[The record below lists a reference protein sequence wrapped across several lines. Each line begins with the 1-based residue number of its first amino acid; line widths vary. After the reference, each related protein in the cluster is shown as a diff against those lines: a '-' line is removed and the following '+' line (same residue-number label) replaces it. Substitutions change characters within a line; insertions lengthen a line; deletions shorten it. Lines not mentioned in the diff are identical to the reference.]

1 MPRRT
6 PSGRAESTA
15 ASNSRRAA
23 ALTVISA
30 AVMASVPLVAAPATA
45 ASLSTWEKVAQCE
58 ASGNWQA
65 INWSGPFYGGLQFTQ
80 STWESYGGLTYASRA
95 DRATKRQQILIGEKV
110 LAGQGE
116 RAWPHCGPKYG
127 LGSDHG
133 TPYPDPVPPT
143 SKVTGPGAGAATT
156 GIIELTASVTDA
168 VGAPTSATFSIDG
181 TAVGTDKG
189 PGPTYRTTIDTRN
202 LADGPH
208 TLTVRATNDAGQT
221 GPSSAPVSFY
231 TANRAT
237 ATQASGDFNGDGKD
251 DIGVLYDYGQEADGT
266 NHSALWTFTSNGSGF
281 GDPVKVWDN
290 VEAGSGSWSWG
301 RSKVTTG
308 DFNGDGKADIGVLY
322 NDGQDADGTNHTA
335 LWTFTSTGSGFGKPV
350 RAWKST
356 TSWNWDRSKL
366 TSGDFNGDNGDGK
379 ADIGVLYNDGQQAD
393 GKNMTALWTLS
404 STGSGFSGPVKKWDN
419 DDRTTG
425 SWNWDRSKLTS
436 GDFNGD
442 GKADIGILYN
452 NGQEANGT
460 NHAALWSLTSTGS
473 GFTGPVKKWDSG
485 GGSWNADASKV
496 TSGDF
501 NGDGKTDVGVLYNYG
516 RQDDGANSTGLWSFT
531 STGSGFAAPVKN
543 WESAQSWN
551 WFRSDLV

>member
-1 MPRRT
+1 M
-6 PSGRAESTA
+6 
-15 ASNSRRAA
+15 
-23 ALTVISA
+23 
-30 AVMASVPLVAAPATA
+30 
-45 ASLSTWEKVAQCE
+45 
-58 ASGNWQA
+58 
-65 INWSGPFYGGLQFTQ
+65 
-80 STWESYGGLTYASRA
+80 
-95 DRATKRQQILIGEKV
+95 
-110 LAGQGE
+110 AGQGE

>member
-1 MPRRT
+1 
-6 PSGRAESTA
+6 
-15 ASNSRRAA
+15 
-23 ALTVISA
+23 
-30 AVMASVPLVAAPATA
+30 MASVPLVAAPATA

-366 TSGDFNGDNGDGK
+366 TSGDFNGDGK